1 MKKVIRLT
9 ESDLQR
15 LIKRVIKETEE
26 QTTDVEEITPD
37 ELNDLDVEIQ
47 RIDAKLEPTDLG
59 SPTEVSDEEGI
70 NSENIDQAFQ
80 EKIGEKKLTQV
91 YQKNKQYIDQEVSNI
106 KSIADKYD
114 LCTRR
119 GRRDAKREL
128 RNKIT
133 EYLGK
138 IVTKKANS
146 VNEQIGPGLL
156 LAAGWIIVMFIIMF
170 WRRIVV
176 GDGCRRWGRMKHN
189 ANRPPRGYY
198 R

>member
-15 LIKRVIKETEE
+15 LIKRVIKETEN
-26 QTTDVEEITPD
+26 QGVEEITPD
-37 ELNDLDVEIQ
+37 ELTDLGVEIQ

-106 KSIADKYD
+106 KSIGDKYD

-128 RNKIT
+128 KRKIT

-138 IVTKKANS
+138 IVTKRKS
-146 VNEQIGPGLL
+146 MSVVNEQIGAGIL
-156 LAAGWIIVMFIIMF
+156 LAVGWILFMFIMMF

-176 GDGCRRWGRMKHN
+176 GDGCRRWGRMKHM
-189 ANRPPRGYY
+189 ANRPPRGY

>member
-15 LIKRVIKETEE
+15 LIKRVIKETEN
-26 QTTDVEEITPD
+26 QGVEEITPD
-37 ELNDLDVEIQ
+37 ELTDLDVEIQ
-47 RIDAKLEPTDLG
+47 RIDAKLETTDLG

-106 KSIADKYD
+106 KSIGDKYD

-138 IVTKKANS
+138 IATKRIS
-146 VNEQIGPGLL
+146 GVNEQVGAGLL
-156 LAAGWIIVMFIIMF
+156 LGAAWLIVMFIIMF

-189 ANRPPRGYY
+189 ANRPPRGY